1 MGRNKINGIV
11 SYAVLKNSQMDIK
24 NQGKYFQLNFPNTL
38 INLYQ
43 WPYAKMG
50 NLNRKHQYSFVR
62 RAKRNCSCLKALE
75 KRILTIVGL
84 AKSQD
89 KS

>member
-1 MGRNKINGIV
+1 MGRNKINGM
-11 SYAVLKNSQMDIK
+11 SYTVLKNSQMDMK

-50 NLNRKHQYSFVR
+50 NLNRKCQNFF
-62 RAKRNCSCLKALE
+62 C
-75 KRILTIVGL
+75 
-84 AKSQD
+84 
-89 KS
+89 